1 MLGARRDGAWVNVL
15 DDVILGDPIHAQE
28 APAAADARGCAPP
41 PLLQAP
47 KTKKTTETRAA
58 ASVTT
63 PLRLCPRR
71 GV

>member
-1 MLGARRDGAWVNVL
+1 MLGARRDCAWVNVL

-41 PLLQAP
+41 PLPQAP
-47 KTKKTTETRAA
+47 KKKTETRAA

-63 PLRLCPRR
+63 PLRLCLRR

>member
-1 MLGARRDGAWVNVL
+1 MLGARRDCAWVNVL
-15 DDVILGDPIHAQE
+15 DDVILGAPIHAQE

-47 KTKKTTETRAA
+47 KKKTETRAA